1 MSGTPTATATV
12 NSKKR
17 ELTSPEFLI
26 DSKKNRFTGS
36 TSESDISELS
46 FSGNMENTG
55 ATGGDLGDLDEGST
69 HVTLSDTHLEK
80 MASLMR
86 VSFEPQMTQIVQ
98 ESFKSQVS
106 DLISSIV
113 QGVLAGLQSKVDTLT
128 TENAEL
134 KTKVE
139 KLESALENAESTLEK
154 AEQYSRRNC
163 LRVSGVPE
171 SINEITDDYVCAL
184 ARAIDVDL
192 SINDIDRSHRL
203 GKPATAAAPR
213 ARPRDIVVKFISY
226 RTRAKFYKARVLT
239 KTKGYKGVYINE
251 HLTKSRS
258 KLLYEARRRVKSKQF
273 KSAWSTDGTVMVK
286 LYDADPEANFDGTL
300 LRISSE
306 SELQEYVPLPNRKG
320 NQSQS

>member
-1 MSGTPTATATV
+1 
-12 NSKKR
+12 
-17 ELTSPEFLI
+17 
-26 DSKKNRFTGS
+26 
-36 TSESDISELS
+36 
-46 FSGNMENTG
+46 MENTG
-55 ATGGDLGDLDEGST
+55 ATGGDLGVFDEGST

-106 DLISSIV
+106 DLINSIV

-128 TENAEL
+128 TKNAEL

-171 SINEITDDYVCAL
+171 SINENTDDYVCDL

-192 SINDIDRSHRL
+192 SINDIDRSH
-203 GKPATAAAPR
+203 
-213 ARPRDIVVKFISY
+213 
-226 RTRAKFYKARVLT
+226 
-239 KTKGYKGVYINE
+239 
-251 HLTKSRS
+251 
-258 KLLYEARRRVKSKQF
+258 
-273 KSAWSTDGTVMVK
+273 
-286 LYDADPEANFDGTL
+286 
-300 LRISSE
+300 
-306 SELQEYVPLPNRKG
+306 
-320 NQSQS
+320 